1 MGEGAEVDMQRYI
14 LRRLFQSLLAL
25 LAISMLIFC
34 MSRMTGDPVML
45 MLPDDASPEDI
56 VQLRHALGLDQ
67 PLPVQY
73 WVFISRAA
81 QGDFGRSIKGQMP
94 VVEMIKERLPNSL
107 KLGVV
112 ALGIAV
118 LLAFPLGVVAAVKK
132 GTAVDTM
139 ANIVAVL
146 GQSLPQFWVGIVL
159 IQIFAVHLRWLP
171 VAGVGSVWHYVLPA
185 FTLGWFVVA
194 GMMRLLRSS
203 MLDILG
209 SEFVK
214 LARVKGVPE
223 TAVIWKHA
231 LRNAMIPVLTFG
243 AIYLAALVTGAILV
257 ETVFAW
263 PGVGQLIYQGIV
275 FRDFP
280 VVQAVVLLTA
290 GVVISVNLLVDIIY
304 AYLDPRIRY
313 G

>member
-1 MGEGAEVDMQRYI
+1 MQRYI
-14 LRRLFQSLLAL
+14 VRRCVQSLIAL
-25 LAISMLIFC
+25 LVLSMLIFL
-34 MSRMTGDPVML
+34 MSRLTGDPTLL
-45 MLPDDASPEDI
+45 MLPDDATRDDI
-56 VQLRHALGLDQ
+56 AQLRQALGLDK

-73 WVFISRAA
+73 WVFMSNAVR
-81 QGDFGRSIKGQMP
+81 GDFGRSIKGQMP
-94 VVEMIKERLPNSL
+94 VLDMIKERLPNSI
-107 KLGVV
+107 KLGAV

-118 LLAFPLGVVAAVKK
+118 LLAFPLGVVAAVYK
-132 GTAVDTM
+132 GTTIDTL
-139 ANIVAVL
+139 ANMIAIL

-159 IQIFAVHLRWLP
+159 IQIFAVRLRWLP

-203 MLDILG
+203 MLDVMG

-214 LARVKGVPE
+214 LARIKGLPE
-223 TAVIWKHA
+223 RLVIWKHA
-231 LRNAMIPVLTFG
+231 LRNALIPVMTFG
-243 AIYLAALVTGAILV
+243 AIYLAILITGAILV

-280 VVQAVVLLTA
+280 VIQAVVLLTA
-290 GVVISVNLLVDIIY
+290 CIVIVVNLLVDITY
-304 AYLDPRIRY
+304 AYVDPRIRY
-313 G
+313 S

>member
-1 MGEGAEVDMQRYI
+1 MQRYI
-14 LRRLFQSLLAL
+14 IRRFCQSVLAL
-25 LAISMLIFC
+25 LVLSMVIFL
-34 MSRMTGDPVML
+34 MSRLTGDPVLL
-45 MLPDDASPEDI
+45 MLPDDATQEDI
-56 VQLRHALGLDQ
+56 AQLRQALGLER

-73 WVFISRAA
+73 WAFISKAV

-94 VVEMIKERLPNSL
+94 VMDMIAERLPNSI
-107 KLGVV
+107 KLAAV
-112 ALGIAV
+112 ALCIAV
-118 LLAFPLGVVAAVKK
+118 LLAFPLGVLAAVKK
-132 GTAVDTM
+132 DTAIDKL
-139 ANIVAVL
+139 ANIVAIL

-159 IQIFAVHLRWLP
+159 IQIFAVRLRWLP
-171 VAGVGSVWHYVLPA
+171 VAGVGSPAHYVLPA

-203 MLDILG
+203 MLDVLG

-214 LARVKGVPE
+214 MARIKGISE
-223 TAVIWKHA
+223 RQVIWKHA
-231 LRNAMIPVLTFG
+231 LRNAFIPVLTFG
-243 AIYLAALVTGAILV
+243 AIYLAILVTGAILV

-290 GVVISVNLLVDIIY
+290 CIVIAVNLLVDIAY
-304 AYLDPRIRY
+304 AYVDPRIRY
-313 G
+313 N

>member
-1 MGEGAEVDMQRYI
+1 
-14 LRRLFQSLLAL
+14 LQSLLAL
-25 LAISMLIFC
+25 LALSLVIFL
-34 MSRMTGDPVML
+34 MSRLTGDPTML
-45 MLPDDASPEDI
+45 MLPDDATSEDI
-56 VQLRHALGLDQ
+56 AQLRHALGLDK

-73 WVFISRAA
+73 WVFISKAV

-94 VVEMIKERLPNSL
+94 VIDMIQERLPNSI
-107 KLGVV
+107 KLGAV

-118 LLAFPLGVVAAVKK
+118 LLAFPLGVIAAVHK
-132 GTAVDTM
+132 GTALDTM
-139 ANIVAVL
+139 ANIIAVL

-171 VAGVGSVWHYVLPA
+171 VAGIGGWSHYVLPA

-203 MLDILG
+203 MLDVMD

-214 LARVKGVPE
+214 LARIKGVAEPS
-223 TAVIWKHA
+223 VIWKHA
-231 LRNAMIPVLTFG
+231 LRNALIPVLTFG
-243 AIYLAALVTGAILV
+243 AIYLAILVTGAILV

-263 PGVGQLIYQGIV
+263 PGIGQLIYQGIV

-290 GVVISVNLLVDIIY
+290 GIVITVNLLVDITY
-304 AYLDPRIRY
+304 AYVDPRIRY
-313 G
+313 S

>member
-1 MGEGAEVDMQRYI
+1 
-14 LRRLFQSLLAL
+14 
-25 LAISMLIFC
+25 MLIFL
-34 MSRMTGDPVML
+34 MSRMTGDPTML
-45 MLPDDASPEDI
+45 MLPDDATREDMAR
-56 VQLRHALGLDQ
+56 LRQALGLDR
-67 PLPVQY
+67 PLPIQY
-73 WVFISRAA
+73 WVFLSNAV

-94 VVEMIKERLPNSL
+94 VIDMIKERLPNSI
-107 KLGVV
+107 KLAAV
-112 ALGIAV
+112 ALCIAV

-132 GTAVDTM
+132 DTALDTV

-159 IQIFAVHLRWLP
+159 IQIFAVRLRWLP
-171 VAGVGSVWHYVLPA
+171 VAGVGSFAHYVLPA

-203 MLDILG
+203 MLDVLG

-214 LARVKGVPE
+214 LARIKGLPGR
-223 TAVIWKHA
+223 TVIWKHA
-231 LRNAMIPVLTFG
+231 LRNALIPVLTFG
-243 AIYLAALVTGAILV
+243 AIYLAILVTGAILV

-263 PGVGQLIYQGIV
+263 PGIGQLIYQGIV

-290 GVVISVNLLVDIIY
+290 TIVIAVNLLVDITY
-304 AYLDPRIRY
+304 AYIDPRIRY
-313 G
+313 S

>member
-1 MGEGAEVDMQRYI
+1 MYRYI
-14 LRRLFQSLLAL
+14 IRRFLQSILAL
-25 LAISMLIFC
+25 LVLSMLIFC
-34 MSRMTGDPVML
+34 MSRLTGDPTLL
-45 MLPDDASPEDI
+45 MLPDDASHEDI
-56 VQLRHALGLDQ
+56 AQLRRALGLDR

-73 WVFISRAA
+73 WVFMRKAV

-94 VVEMIKERLPNSL
+94 VIDMIKERLPNSI
-107 KLGVV
+107 KLAAV

-132 GTAVDTM
+132 GTPVDTV

-159 IQIFAVHLRWLP
+159 IQVFAVQLRWLP
-171 VAGVGSVWHYVLPA
+171 VAGAGGFSHYILPA

-203 MLDILG
+203 MLDVMG

-214 LARVKGVPE
+214 LARIKGLPAR
-223 TAVIWKHA
+223 TVIWKHA
-231 LRNAMIPVLTFG
+231 LRNALIPVLTFG
-243 AIYLAALVTGAILV
+243 AIYLAILVTGAILV

-290 GVVISVNLLVDIIY
+290 CIVIAVNLLVDITY
-304 AYLDPRIRY
+304 AYIDPRIRFS
-313 G
+313 

>member
-1 MGEGAEVDMQRYI
+1 MHKYI
-14 LRRLFQSLLAL
+14 VRRFFQSLLAL
-25 LAISMLIFC
+25 LVLSMLVFL
-34 MSRMTGDPVML
+34 MSRMTGDPTML
-45 MLPDDASPEDI
+45 MLPDDATREDMAR
-56 VQLRHALGLDQ
+56 LRHALGLDK
-67 PLPVQY
+67 PLPIQY
-73 WVFISRAA
+73 WVFLSNAVR
-81 QGDFGRSIKGQMP
+81 GDFGRSIKGQMP
-94 VVEMIKERLPNSL
+94 VIDMIKERLPNSI
-107 KLGVV
+107 KLAAV
-112 ALGIAV
+112 ALCIAV

-132 GTAVDTM
+132 DTALDTV

-171 VAGVGSVWHYVLPA
+171 VAGVGSFAHYVLPA

-203 MLDILG
+203 MLDVLG

-214 LARVKGVPE
+214 LARIKGLPGR
-223 TAVIWKHA
+223 TVIWKHA
-231 LRNAMIPVLTFG
+231 LRNALIPVLTFG
-243 AIYLAALVTGAILV
+243 AIYLAILVTGAILV

-263 PGVGQLIYQGIV
+263 PGIGQLIYQGIV

-290 GVVISVNLLVDIIY
+290 AIVIAVNLLVDITY
-304 AYLDPRIRY
+304 AYIDPRIRY
-313 G
+313 S

>member
-1 MGEGAEVDMQRYI
+1 MHKYI
-14 LRRLFQSLLAL
+14 VRRFFQSLLAL
-25 LAISMLIFC
+25 LALSMLVFL
-34 MSRMTGDPVML
+34 MSRMTGDPTML
-45 MLPDDASPEDI
+45 MLPDDATREDMAR
-56 VQLRHALGLDQ
+56 LRHALGLDK

-73 WVFISRAA
+73 WVFLSNAIR
-81 QGDFGRSIKGQMP
+81 GDFGRSIKGQMP
-94 VVEMIKERLPNSL
+94 VIDMIKERLPNSI
-107 KLGVV
+107 KLAAV
-112 ALGIAV
+112 ALCIAV

-132 GTAVDTM
+132 DTAIDTV

-171 VAGVGSVWHYVLPA
+171 VAGVGSLAHYVLPA

-203 MLDILG
+203 MLDVLG

-214 LARVKGVPE
+214 LARIKGLPGR
-223 TAVIWKHA
+223 TVIWKHA
-231 LRNAMIPVLTFG
+231 LRNALIPVLTFG
-243 AIYLAALVTGAILV
+243 AIYLAILVTGAILV

-263 PGVGQLIYQGIV
+263 PGIGQLIYQGIV

-290 GVVISVNLLVDIIY
+290 AIVIAVNLLVDITY
-304 AYLDPRIRY
+304 AYIDPRIRY
-313 G
+313 S

>member
-1 MGEGAEVDMQRYI
+1 MQRYI
-14 LRRLFQSLLAL
+14 VRRLFQSSLAL
-25 LAISMLIFC
+25 LAISLLIFL
-34 MSRMTGDPVML
+34 MSRMTGDPTML
-45 MLPDDASPEDI
+45 MLPDDASREDI
-56 VQLRHALGLDQ
+56 AQLRHALGLDQ

-73 WVFISRAA
+73 WVFISKAV

-94 VVEMIKERLPNSL
+94 VIDMLKERLPNSL
-107 KLGVV
+107 KLAVV
-112 ALGIAV
+112 ALCIAV
-118 LLAFPLGVVAAVKK
+118 LLAVPLGVVAAVNK
-132 GTAVDTM
+132 GTGLDTM
-139 ANIVAVL
+139 ANMVAVL

-159 IQIFAVHLRWLP
+159 IQIFAVRLRWLP
-171 VAGVGSVWHYVLPA
+171 VAGVGSAWHYVLPG
-185 FTLGWFVVA
+185 FTLGWFMVA

-209 SEFVK
+209 SEFIK
-214 LARVKGVPE
+214 LARIKGVPE
-223 TAVIWKHA
+223 SAVIWKHA
-231 LRNAMIPVLTFG
+231 LRNAAIPVLTFG
-243 AIYLAALVTGAILV
+243 AIYLAILVTGAILV

-263 PGVGQLIYQGIV
+263 PGIGQLIYQGII

-290 GVVISVNLLVDIIY
+290 GLVTGVNLLVDILY